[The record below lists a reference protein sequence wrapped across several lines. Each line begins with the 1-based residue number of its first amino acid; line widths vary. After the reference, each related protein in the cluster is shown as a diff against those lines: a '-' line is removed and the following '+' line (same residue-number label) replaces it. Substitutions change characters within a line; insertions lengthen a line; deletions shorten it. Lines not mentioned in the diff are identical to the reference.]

1 MNPPKVSVIIPVY
14 NTEEYIGETLNSII
28 NQTLKDIE
36 IIVINDGS
44 TDNSLHIIN
53 EYAQRDSRIT
63 VFTQAN
69 QGLSLTRNKGIIEAR
84 GEYIYFMDS
93 DDLLENDALNSCY
106 KHSTKGHLDFL
117 FFDAEILNSNDNINL
132 NINYNRT
139 YLISERTTY
148 RGIDILFNQVKTN
161 SFSSS
166 VCLNFIRRSFIE
178 KYDLK
183 FYPKIIHEDQLF
195 TFLLYTYAEKVS
207 CIPKPYFK
215 RRVRYDS
222 IMTQRFSLKNMN
234 GYFTVSNEI
243 LKHRQDGN
251 KVLNKTI
258 DLFLFQML
266 NATSYGASALPFID
280 RVNVVKIL
288 IFKYFRYVTVK
299 SLLRILLSALLNKH
313 KSCL

>member
-44 TDNSLHIIN
+44 TDNSLQIIN

-63 VFTQAN
+63 VFTQVN
-69 QGLSLTRNKGIIEAR
+69 QGQSMARNFGILQAC
-84 GEYIYFMDS
+84 GDYLYFMDS
-93 DDLLENDALNSCY
+93 DDLLDECTLELCFHKCETEN
-106 KHSTKGHLDFL
+106 LDFVIFNGETIKNPSSNIKL
-117 FFDAEILNSNDNINL
+117 TYNHCTSYDDNTLSDGLTILKKQLANKIF
-132 NINYNRT
+132 T
-139 YLISERTTY
+139 
-148 RGIDILFNQVKTN
+148 
-161 SFSSS
+161 SSP
-166 VCLNFIRRSFIE
+166 CLSFI
-178 KYDLK
+178 KANYLRTNNLK
-183 FYPKIIHEDQLF
+183 FYPNIIHEDQLF
-195 TFLLYTYAEKVS
+195 TFNLYLKAKRIS
-207 CIPKPYFK
+207 SIPRPLFK
-215 RRVRYDS
+215 RRIRNNS
-222 IMTQRFSLKNMN
+222 TMTQRFSLKNMN

-266 NATSYGASALPFID
+266 NATSFGASTLPFID
-280 RVNVVKIL
+280 RVHVVKIL
-288 IFKYFRYVTVK
+288 IFKYFKYVTVK
-299 SLLRILLSALLNKH
+299 SLLRILLSALSNKH